1 MKNSIFFKINIL
13 PKEISEDSSNYLLAR
28 LTLTNPLGLEQLL
41 EKIFTSW
48 KYFSTGW
55 QELRGSM
62 GGTRRKV
69 WTRTKILS
77 PNIRYFVAN

>member
-1 MKNSIFFKINIL
+1 MIPSVAST
-13 PKEISEDSSNYLLAR
+13 PSPY
-28 LTLTNPLGLEQLL
+28 L
-41 EKIFTSW
+41 EKKYKYFTSLLDI
-48 KYFSTGW
+48 SHHTRVA
-55 QELRGSM
+55 EVARGT